1 MLKWG
6 KCHWGREWQ
15 RHLTSDCGQ
24 VGRAV
29 ASNTQGPGSS
39 PVIINFYWTFFL
51 KNGPIPASF
60 CLCSLFSQYNFNNT
74 NWKKRRWCAW
84 DSNPGP
90 QDGRCRRKQ
99 GAMAATL
106 GHLFAIDFILKM
118 SIKKEDSSNGPFY
131 TEITV
136 TYIIT
141 LLILFNIKTVPL
153 CNKKVNKFI

>member
-1 MLKWG
+1 MPQGENVEMGKMPLGEGMTKTFNKWL
-6 KCHWGREWQ
+6 WTSWQ
-15 RHLTSDCGQ
+15 
-24 VGRAV
+24 
-29 ASNTQGPGSS
+29 SS
-39 PVIINFYWTFFL
+39 CFQHSGTGFKSSHHQFLWDIFFK

-60 CLCSLFSQYNFNNT
+60 CLFSLFSRYNFNNT

-141 LLILFNIKTVPL
+141 
-153 CNKKVNKFI
+153 